1 MGSEN
6 RRDRTILVLL
16 ILIGRPAKQS
26 AMEEVTVTA
35 VAVTAVAVTAAVVT
49 AVAVTAAVVTAVAVT
64 AAVVTAAAVT
74 AAVVTV
80 AETAVEELCHRRESW
95 ERPARA
101 VAAAEPDRV

>member
-6 RRDRTILVLL
+6 RRDRTTLVPL

-26 AMEEVTVTA
+26 AMEEVAVTA

-49 AVAVTAAVVTAVAVT
+49 A
-64 AAVVTAAAVT
+64 AAAT

-101 VAAAEPDRV
+101 VAAAELARV